1 MAKTY
6 RPYCPD
12 QMFLLPP
19 SPRDWLPENH
29 LSYFVSDI
37 VDNLN
42 LEAIESYYE
51 KSDRGQPPY
60 HPRMMTKVLVYAYCV
75 GIYSSRKIHARSCS
89 NSSFIYSTP
98 AKSAHTV
105 MVFL

>member
-51 KSDRGQPPY
+51 KLRRQN
-60 HPRMMTKVLVYAYCV
+60 MV
-75 GIYSSRKIHARSCS
+75 GFVQTRIDDGY
-89 NSSFIYSTP
+89 
-98 AKSAHTV
+98 
-105 MVFL
+105 